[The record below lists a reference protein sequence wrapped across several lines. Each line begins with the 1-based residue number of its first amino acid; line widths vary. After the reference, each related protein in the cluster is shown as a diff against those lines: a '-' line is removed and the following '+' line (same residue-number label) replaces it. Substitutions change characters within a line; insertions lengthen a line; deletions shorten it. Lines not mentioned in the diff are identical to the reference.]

1 MPDNQLLGRTN
12 IMTTKPLPNLLLHI
26 YEGNLLENGLKVIEL
41 RKLKE
46 GEYFKRK
53 SDAKKEYI
61 RGHYNRK
68 NDFGPASFSC
78 TDSDDI
84 GRCIELKPS
93 TIVYVE
99 AY

>member
-1 MPDNQLLGRTN
+1 
-12 IMTTKPLPNLLLHI
+12 MTTKPLPNLLLHI

-61 RGHYNRK
+61 KGHYNRK
-68 NDFGPASFSC
+68 DSFGAASFSC

>member
-1 MPDNQLLGRTN
+1 MN
-12 IMTTKPLPNLLLHI
+12 TKPNPKLLLDI
-26 YEGNLLENGLKVIEL
+26 YSGTINGMKLVEL

-46 GEYFKRK
+46 GEYFRRK
-53 SDAKKEYI
+53 PDAHKEYI

-68 NDFGPASFSC
+68 DSFGPASFCC
-78 TDSDDI
+78 TDSEDI
-84 GRCIELKPS
+84 GRCIQLKPS

>member
-1 MPDNQLLGRTN
+1 MN
-12 IMTTKPLPNLLLHI
+12 TKPLPNLLLHI
-26 YEGNLLENGLKVIEL
+26 YEGNLLENGMLVVEL
-41 RKLKE
+41 RKVKE

-61 RGHYNRK
+61 RGHYNRRINLK
-68 NDFGPASFSC
+68 APTFTC
-78 TDSDDI
+78 TDSEDI